1 MRSWK
6 LSPVFIALAL
16 SCAAPALA
24 AEDAYKNQSW
34 LEDICSE
41 GTDSAKMGELD
52 RQRAD
57 RLAERLKL
65 TDKQKA
71 AYKDFEDTRAKIRAD
86 HKASLCTNKPDLS
99 TLAKRLA
106 FTQRL
111 FEDRVADM
119 KAITP
124 KLLAFYDSLDK
135 TQQAAFDGSARN
147 HDRDPGSDHH
157 HRHHHHED

>member
-6 LSPVFIALAL
+6 LSPLFIALAL
-16 SCAAPALA
+16 GCAAPAFA

-41 GTDSAKMGELD
+41 RADSAKTAELD
-52 RQRAD
+52 QARAD

-65 TDKQKA
+65 TDKQKV
-71 AYKDFEDTRAKIRAD
+71 AYKDFEATRAKIRAD

-135 TQQAAFDGSARN
+135 TQQAGFDGSARH
-147 HDRDPGSDHH
+147 HDRDPEWHHH